1 MNANSSIAVADKDIP
16 YSLFFKNKY
25 ALMALV
31 ANFFGIV
38 CLQYLDPTLSEHMID
53 LGMSEDDVG
62 FAFALFGFT
71 WAVGAPIVGLVCQYV
86 NGRTVVAVS
95 FIMIGVSLLLT
106 GPSKLLELPPSMGI
120 VLAGLTLLGFSVASC
135 FVPII
140 PEIVNVITKEQQE
153 KDD

>member
-1 MNANSSIAVADKDIP
+1 MYFTNR
-16 YSLFFKNKY
+16 YS
-25 ALMALV
+25 LMALV
-31 ANFFGIV
+31 AMFFGIV
-38 CLQYLDPTLSEHMID
+38 CLQYFDLVLSEHLID
-53 LGMSEDDVG
+53 LGMSEDNVG

-71 WAVGAPIVGLVCQYV
+71 WAAGAPIVGLVCQYV
-86 NGRTVVAVS
+86 NRRTVVAVS
-95 FIMIGVSLLLT
+95 FIMIGISLLLT
-106 GPSKLLELPPSMGI
+106 GPSTLLELPLSKGI